1 MPITSEQQ
9 SNIFG
14 IVAGLF
20 NAAPGGQ
27 FLTEFSNTIDAGLTE
42 AQLANIL
49 AAHPVFTDSIMS
61 GATTTA
67 SQVAVLMNHYGLVAD
82 GVAGS
87 AASQAEAFFTNSID
101 SGVGFGAIA
110 SQATAFLLDNSVPAE
125 FIEAAHLLKNKI
137 IAAEIYSASN
147 SSTDLATLQAPLTGL
162 TIYIGTDGADTYTG
176 TPNGDVISGGMGG
189 DKINL
194 EGAQAARDI
203 LVLKTATDSQPS
215 DANNDGRITIL
226 DNLGFDNVENF
237 KVGAANTDDRVD
249 ITNFGFTGAQLGI
262 VDASSKVSTFD
273 TDLTS
278 IPDLFSDSTAGD
290 RGLAF
295 SEIPLPP
302 ALGVSQSFLFI
313 DANKDGDFTAADDM
327 MVELQATGTL
337 PEVIFI
343 I

>member
-1 MPITSEQQ
+1 
-9 SNIFG
+9 
-14 IVAGLF
+14 
-20 NAAPGGQ
+20 
-27 FLTEFSNTIDAGLTE
+27 
-42 AQLANIL
+42 
-49 AAHPVFTDSIMS
+49 
-61 GATTTA
+61 
-67 SQVAVLMNHYGLVAD
+67 
-82 GVAGS
+82 
-87 AASQAEAFFTNSID
+87 
-101 SGVGFGAIA
+101 
-110 SQATAFLLDNSVPAE
+110 
-125 FIEAAHLLKNKI
+125 
-137 IAAEIYSASN
+137 
-147 SSTDLATLQAPLTGL
+147 
-162 TIYIGTDGADTYTG
+162 
-176 TPNGDVISGGMGG
+176 
-189 DKINL
+189 
-194 EGAQAARDI
+194 
-203 LVLKTATDSQPS
+203 
-215 DANNDGRITIL
+215 
-226 DNLGFDNVENF
+226 
-237 KVGAANTDDRVD
+237 VD